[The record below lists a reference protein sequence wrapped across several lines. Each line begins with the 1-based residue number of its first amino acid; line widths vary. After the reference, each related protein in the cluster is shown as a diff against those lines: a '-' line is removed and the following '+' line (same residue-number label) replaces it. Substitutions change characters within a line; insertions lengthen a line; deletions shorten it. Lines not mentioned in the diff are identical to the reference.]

1 MIKDIPLEFSG
12 EVKKVMV
19 GLSWD
24 PNETPDR
31 MTGDVK
37 VHNVDLSCALF
48 DQDMK
53 VFEILTPQNT
63 KVEQYKNSIFH
74 YGDNLS
80 GGSDYEDEQ
89 ILVNLSHLDEKIHAL
104 AFIVSTNDR
113 VKIHQVAN
121 GNVSFL
127 NTENLK
133 PFLSIDFSEFTLL
146 EDVGGAPMQEHHFAG
161 MMRKST
167 NDDWC
172 VKDIQFSLK
181 SLVAE
186 EIEEVVKMVVR

>member
-1 MIKDIPLEFSG
+1 MLHDIPLEFSG
-12 EVKKVMV
+12 ETKKVMV

-24 PNETPDR
+24 PNETPDA
-31 MTGDVK
+31 MSGEVK

-63 KVEQYKNSIFH
+63 KTSQYKNMIFH

-89 ILVNLSHLDEKIHAL
+89 ILINLPNLDERIAAI
-104 AFIVSTNDR
+104 AFVVSTNDR

-127 NTENLK
+127 DGESLK

-161 MMRKST
+161 MMRKAG

-172 VKDIQFSLK
+172 VKDIQFALK
-181 SLVAE
+181 SLSSE